1 MKRPTRK
8 RLAKA
13 ARKMA
18 VIPFHGFTENEVS
31 NLQLLVK
38 PFPGWTV
45 EEADGM
51 WCRAFVYYCCRE
63 AGFDFPIRP
72 DECETCNLA
81 GCIAWEEFAKGDPL
95 IEYHKGM
102 KDFIPEAGDIVI
114 YDRVFENTE
123 HDHMG
128 IILERREK
136 SILVAEGNVDN
147 RSAIIERPA
156 DEHIRCYIRM
166 PDRYKYRQLSE

>member
-1 MKRPTRK
+1 
-8 RLAKA
+8 
-13 ARKMA
+13 
-18 VIPFHGFTENEVS
+18 
-31 NLQLLVK
+31 
-38 PFPGWTV
+38 
-45 EEADGM
+45 
-51 WCRAFVYYCCRE
+51 
-63 AGFDFPIRP
+63 
-72 DECETCNLA
+72 
-81 GCIAWEEFAKGDPL
+81 
-95 IEYHKGM
+95 M

-147 RSAIIERPA
+147 RSEIIERPA